1 MLAPVAQPVRML
13 IPRSLLLLA
22 CTHAGMCRAHG
33 IPHQR
38 VTAAADLAPAL
49 TAAWGLNRHSVVEI
63 VTDRSTNLQLHKSIQ
78 AAAQAAA
85 RAAYRLMLPSLPLTT
100 PASAFLLAPAAV
112 RGSAP
117 ATAANAV
124 PAATPLLAPPLYIT
138 LLSWQRYELPLR
150 QPLTTSAAS
159 TCEFRTCIVV
169 SLTISECSPTSPSST
184 TSTPASPQTSPT
196 PSNDQLAPSSSPH
209 PSTTVRTW
217 TGLGEVS
224 PLPGLHSPRDLH
236 QAEAQLALVSQLLTP
251 YRDQP
256 KTQATR
262 SADQAAAAAGGLEL
276 PRSVALLGGRLGAW
290 LHEALGF
297 DPAQLC
303 PSVR

>member
-1 MLAPVAQPVRML
+1 
-13 IPRSLLLLA
+13 
-22 CTHAGMCRAHG
+22 MCRAHG

-85 RAAYRLMLPSLPLTT
+85 RAAYRLMVPSLPLAPLAT
-100 PASAFLLAPAAV
+100 PASANPLASAAAPGAAT

-117 ATAANAV
+117 AAAANAV
-124 PAATPLLAPPLYIT
+124 PAATPLLSPSLYIT
-138 LLSWQRYELPLR
+138 SLSWQRYELPLR
-150 QPLTTSAAS
+150 QPLTTSASS
-159 TCEFRTCIVV
+159 TSDFRTCIVV
-169 SLTISECSPTSPSST
+169 SLTISESSPASPSST
-184 TSTPASPQTSPT
+184 TSTPASTQHGLT
-196 PSNDQLAPSSSPH
+196 PSNGQLPPSSSPH
-209 PSTTVRTW
+209 TSTTVRTW

-256 KTQATR
+256 KAQAR
-262 SADQAAAAAGGLEL
+262 RSAGSADQAAAAAGGLEL

-290 LHEALGF
+290 LHEVLGF